1 MGNYNVSTMVSFW
14 STDII
19 IGEVLACSISPD
31 NKDYFALEG
40 QKIEKAFPGQ
50 KQSLEDFGNRYLLR
64 AENGQWIEFS
74 YA

>member
-1 MGNYNVSTMVSFW
+1 MSDFNVSTPVSFW

-19 IGEVLACSISPD
+19 IGEISSASHVD
-31 NKDYFALEG
+31 LFALEG

-50 KQSLEDFGNRYLLR
+50 RQSLEDFRNRYLLR
-64 AENGQWIEFS
+64 AQNGQWIEFS